1 MREMEP
7 LTIDPSSHLVVL
19 PRSIHDRPA
28 WFDVDGRFVIATIML
43 VAAVVA
49 TTIRFGH
56 EVFDPIAE
64 SFMIQG
70 WAAVIARP
78 SLLWFTMG
86 MLLLVIRTVLWVRY
100 RPFAAVSADRAP
112 RLSIVIPAYNEGAMD
127 RKAVD
132 ACARA
137 EYPRDRLEIIVVN
150 DGSTDDTGT
159 HVDQAQRDRPELV
172 QAVHLRVNAGKRA
185 ALAAAFARATG
196 EIIVTVDSDSLI
208 ERGSLLAIA
217 GPFQDARVG
226 VVAGKVSVLN
236 RFRSILPRMLHVRF
250 VLSFDFLR
258 SVQSSYGTVY
268 CCPGALSA
276 YRASVIKPLVPAWLR
291 QRFLGSECTIGED
304 RALTN
309 DVLAS
314 GYKAVYQRTA
324 VVHTIAPEDYRQL
337 CKMFLRWDRSY
348 IREEI
353 RLWKIMWKLPFPALV
368 LTMLETT
375 ITNLRYPVAY
385 ASLLLM
391 IHLSVQDPWTIL
403 RLLISIGLVSIF
415 YTLYFLQSER
425 SREFLFGVLYAYFY
439 FLSLLWIFPYA
450 LVTVR
455 NRAWMTR

>member
-1 MREMEP
+1 MDSYSR
-7 LTIDPSSHLVVL
+7 DSAL
-19 PRSIHDRPA
+19 PCVSDESPT
-28 WFDVDGRFVIATIML
+28 WFTVDLRFVIATIVL
-43 VAAVVA
+43 FGVVIA
-49 TTIRFGH
+49 TTIRFSH
-56 EVFDPIAE
+56 EVFDPLAE

-70 WAAVIARP
+70 WAVVIARP

-86 MLLLVIRTVLWVRY
+86 MLLLVIRTLLWVRY
-100 RPFAAVSADRAP
+100 RPFAAVSADQAP
-112 RLSIVIPAYNEGAMD
+112 RLSIVIPAYNEGAMV

-150 DGSTDDTGT
+150 DGSTDETGV
-159 HVDQAQRDRPELV
+159 HVDRAHRDHPDLV
-172 QAVHLRVNAGKRA
+172 QAIHLPVNAGKRA
-185 ALAAAFARATG
+185 ALAAGFARATG
-196 EIIVTVDSDSLI
+196 EILVTVDSDSLI
-208 ERGSLLAIA
+208 ERRALLAIT
-217 GPFQDARVG
+217 GPFRDPRVG
-226 VVAGKVSVLN
+226 VVAGKVCVLN
-236 RFRSILPRMLHVRF
+236 RFRSMLPRMLHVRF

-276 YRASVIKPLVPAWLR
+276 YRASVIKPLVPEWLR
-291 QRFLGSECTIGED
+291 QRFLGTECTIGED
-304 RALTN
+304 RAMTN
-309 DVLAS
+309 NVLAA

-324 VVHTIAPEDYRQL
+324 VVHTIAPENYRQL
-337 CKMFLRWDRSY
+337 CNMFLRWDRSY

-385 ASLLLM
+385 ASLLMMLY
-391 IHLSVQDPWTIL
+391 LSLQDPWTVV
-403 RLLISIGLVSIF
+403 RLLISIGLVSLF
-415 YTLYFLQSER
+415 YTLYFLHSER

-450 LVTVR
+450 LVTLR
-455 NRAWMTR
+455 NRAWLTR

>member
-1 MREMEP
+1 MESC
-7 LTIDPSSHLVVL
+7 PSESASCAALV
-19 PRSIHDRPA
+19 PCASEQSPT
-28 WFDVDGRFVIATIML
+28 WFTVDLRFVIATVI
-43 VAAVVA
+43 VFGAVLA
-49 TTIRFGH
+49 TTIRFAH
-56 EVFDPIAE
+56 EVFDPLAE

-86 MLLLVIRTVLWVRY
+86 MLLLVIRTLLWVRY
-100 RPFAAVSADRAP
+100 RPFASVSAGQAP
-112 RLSIVIPAYNEGAMD
+112 RLSIVIPAYNEGAMV

-137 EYPRDRLEIIVVN
+137 EYPRERLEIIVVN
-150 DGSTDDTGT
+150 DGSTDDTGL
-159 HVDQAQRDRPELV
+159 HVDRAQRDCPALV
-172 QAVHLRVNAGKRA
+172 QAVHLPVNAGKRA
-185 ALAAAFARATG
+185 ALAAGFARATG
-196 EIIVTVDSDSLI
+196 DIMVTVDSDSLI
-208 ERGSLLAIA
+208 ERGALLAIA
-217 GPFQDARVG
+217 GPFRDERVG

-236 RFRSILPRMLHVRF
+236 RFQSILPRMLHVRF

-258 SVQSSYGTVY
+258 SVQSTYGTVY

-276 YRASVIKPLVPAWLR
+276 YRASVIKPLIPTWLR

-324 VVHTIAPEDYRQL
+324 IVQTLAPDSYRQL
-337 CKMFLRWDRSY
+337 CKMFIRWDRSY

-368 LTMLETT
+368 LTMFETT

-385 ASLLLM
+385 GSFFLM
-391 IHLSVQDPWTIL
+391 IYLSVQDPWTIV
-403 RLLISIGLVSIF
+403 RLLLSIGLVSIF
-415 YTLYFLQSER
+415 YTLYFLHSER

-455 NRAWMTR
+455 NRGWLTR

>member
-1 MREMEP
+1 MESCSS
-7 LTIDPSSHLVVL
+7 DEAPSWL
-19 PRSIHDRPA
+19 R
-28 WFDVDGRFVIATIML
+28 VDLRFVIAIIIL
-43 VAAVVA
+43 VGVVTA
-49 TTIRFGH
+49 TTIRFAH
-56 EVFDPIAE
+56 EVFDPLAE
-64 SFMIQG
+64 SLMLQG

-86 MLLLVIRTVLWVRY
+86 MLLLVIRTLLWVRY
-100 RPFAAVSADRAP
+100 RPFAAVSVEHAP
-112 RLSIVIPAYNEGAMD
+112 RLSIVIPAYNEGAMV

-137 EYPRDRLEIIVVN
+137 EYPHERLEIIVVN
-150 DGSTDDTGT
+150 DGSTDETGI
-159 HVDQAQRDRPELV
+159 HVDQAQQDHPHLV
-172 QAVHLRVNAGKRA
+172 QAIHLPTNGGKRA
-185 ALAAAFARATG
+185 ALAAGFARATG

-208 ERGSLLAIA
+208 ERGALLAIA
-217 GPFQDARVG
+217 GPFRDGKVG
-226 VVAGKVSVLN
+226 AVAGKVCVLN
-236 RFRSILPRMLHVRF
+236 RFQSILPRMLHVRF

-276 YRASVIKPLVPAWLR
+276 YRASAIKPLVPAWLR
-291 QRFLGSECTIGED
+291 QRFLGTECTIGED

-314 GYKAVYQRTA
+314 GYKAVYQRLA
-324 VVHTIAPEDYRQL
+324 VVHTIAPDSYRQL
-337 CKMFLRWDRSY
+337 CKMFIRWDRSY

-368 LTMLETT
+368 LTILETT

-385 ASLLLM
+385 GSLFLM
-391 IHLSVQDPWTIL
+391 IALSLQDPWTIV
-403 RLLISIGLVSIF
+403 RLLLSIGLVSVF
-415 YTLYFLQSER
+415 YTLYFFQSER

-455 NRAWMTR
+455 NRAWLTR

>member
-1 MREMEP
+1 MPCATEESP
-7 LTIDPSSHLVVL
+7 T
-19 PRSIHDRPA
+19 
-28 WFDVDGRFVIATIML
+28 WFTVDLRFVIATIML
-43 VAAVVA
+43 FGAAIA
-49 TTIRFGH
+49 TTIRFAH
-56 EVFDPIAE
+56 EVFDPLAE
-64 SFMIQG
+64 SFMIEG

-86 MLLLVIRTVLWVRY
+86 MLLIVIRTLLWVRY
-100 RPFAAVSADRAP
+100 RPFPAVSVDQAP
-112 RLSIVIPAYNEGAMD
+112 RLSIVIPAYNEGAMV
-127 RKAVD
+127 RKVVD
-132 ACARA
+132 ACAWA

-150 DGSTDDTGT
+150 DGSTDDTGV
-159 HVDQAQRDRPELV
+159 HVDQAQRDRPDLV
-172 QAVHLRVNAGKRA
+172 QGIQLPMNAGKRE
-185 ALAAAFARATG
+185 ALAAGFARATG

-208 ERGSLLAIA
+208 ERGALLAIV
-217 GPFQDARVG
+217 GPFRDPQVG

-236 RFRSILPRMLHVRF
+236 RFQSILPRMLHVRF

-276 YRASVIKPLVPAWLR
+276 YRASVIKPLVPAWLH
-291 QRFLGSECTIGED
+291 QRFLGTECTIGED

-324 VVHTIAPEDYRQL
+324 VVHTVAPDNYLQL
-337 CKMFLRWDRSY
+337 CKMFLRWDRSH

-368 LTMLETT
+368 LTMLETI

-391 IHLSVQDPWTIL
+391 IYMSVQDPWTIL

-415 YTLYFLQSER
+415 YTLYFLHSER

-455 NRAWMTR
+455 NRAWLTR

>member
-1 MREMEP
+1 MESCPRESAP
-7 LTIDPSSHLVVL
+7 YAAVL
-19 PRSIHDRPA
+19 PCTSEERPT
-28 WFDVDGRFVIATIML
+28 WFTVDIRFVI
-43 VAAVVA
+43 
-49 TTIRFGH
+49 TTIILFGVAVAITVRFAH
-56 EVFDPIAE
+56 EVFDPLAE
-64 SFMIQG
+64 SFLIQG

-86 MLLLVIRTVLWVRY
+86 MLLLVIRTLLWTRY
-100 RPFAAVSADRAP
+100 RPFAAVSADQAP
-112 RLSIVIPAYNEGAMD
+112 RLSIIIPAYNEGAMV
-127 RKAVD
+127 RKAIE

-137 EYPRDRLEIIVVN
+137 QYPLDRLEIIVVN
-150 DGSTDDTGT
+150 DGSTDDTGLY
-159 HVDQAQRDRPELV
+159 VDLAQRDHPELV
-172 QAVHLRVNAGKRA
+172 QAVHLPVNAGKRA
-185 ALAAAFARATG
+185 ALAAGFARATG
-196 EIIVTVDSDSLI
+196 EVLVTVDSDSVI
-208 ERGSLLAIA
+208 ERGALLAIA
-217 GPFQDARVG
+217 GPFRDRKVG
-226 VVAGKVSVLN
+226 AVAGKVCVLN
-236 RFRSILPRMLHVRF
+236 RFQSILPRMLHVRF

-276 YRASVIKPLVPAWLR
+276 YRASAIMPLVPEWLR
-291 QRFLGSECTIGED
+291 QRFLGTECTIGED

-314 GYKAVYQRTA
+314 GYKTVYQSTA
-324 VVHTIAPEDYRQL
+324 VVHTIAPEQYRRL
-337 CKMFLRWDRSY
+337 CKMFIRWDRSY

-385 ASLLLM
+385 ASLFLM
-391 IHLSVQDPWTIL
+391 VHLSMQDPWTIL
-403 RLLISIGLVSIF
+403 RLLLSIGLVSIF
-415 YTLYFLQSER
+415 YTLFFLHSER

-450 LVTVR
+450 LVTMR